1 MKKFSK
7 KVLAVLLMLAMMFT
21 FAACGGN
28 DEPAATD
35 GEAQGDGSLQ
45 KVLDAGVLEIGAE
58 GNWVPYVYNDE
69 NGDLVGF
76 EVEMA
81 KAIADKL
88 GVDVNYNIADSW
100 DGVLAGLE
108 ADRYDVVICG
118 AGPSPERKEKYEVA
132 RPYGEQV
139 VALVCRADDESI
151 QGFDDLEGKTS
162 ANSLSSSSG
171 NIARS
176 YGADLVEASLE
187 EAMMLIQDNRADCQ
201 VNDAYAISV
210 YLEKNPDANLRIAA
224 YYEPENAY
232 EVQSAPII
240 KKGNV
245 DLCEAIDAAVAE
257 IIEEG
262 TARELCVKYF
272 GEDFANGV
280 TLYQ

>member
-35 GEAQGDGSLQ
+35 GETEGDGSLQ

-58 GNWVPYVYNDE
+58 GNWIPYVYNDE
-69 NGDLVGF
+69 SGNLVGF

-88 GVDVNYNIADSW
+88 GVEVNYNIADSW

-118 AGPSPERKEKYEVA
+118 AGPTPERKEKYEVA

-151 QGFDDLEGKTS
+151 QGFEDLEGKTS

-171 NIARS
+171 NIARA
-176 YGADLVEASLE
+176 YGAELVEASLE

-210 YLEKNPDANLRIAA
+210 YLEKNPDANLRIAD